1 MFTLV
6 YFKTFHSIKCGSS
19 ILYLYFYYLSH
30 FPFLPQMCYKVP
42 DFRNEKQNSNFNKEH
57 ISAIKKELLEYSNE
71 EV

>member
-1 MFTLV
+1 
-6 YFKTFHSIKCGSS
+6 
-19 ILYLYFYYLSH
+19 
-30 FPFLPQMCYKVP
+30 MCYKVP